1 MATKK
6 LNLTIQL
13 KRGTTEEWEQFGY
26 IVPAVGEPCLDLTTG
41 HLRFGDGETAYK
53 DLPDATA
60 VYDGKIFTLQETDLT
75 FQRNIEYLFELV
87 GDENSGLTSELS
99 SLRFYVGQIP
109 EESQA
114 SNVIG
119 YIAEAQASL
128 SENLQTYVDMSQA
141 EEHSNKEILD
151 EITRADINQW
161 SDAQPNVIE
170 AIRVNGVEV
179 PVSRKTAEITVSTDG
194 GSSPLPEVTAADNG
208 KFLRV
213 VNGVWVADKLTDV
226 SEEGM

>member
-13 KRGTTEEWEQFGY
+13 KRGTTEEWEQYGS

-53 DLPDATA
+53 DLPDAAA

-75 FQRNIEYLFELV
+75 FQRNIEYLFELI
-87 GDENSGLTSELS
+87 GNEESGLTKDVAD
-99 SLRFYVGQIP
+99 LRLYVGELP
-109 EESQA
+109 ELHSA
-114 SNVIG
+114 TDVVG
-119 YIAEAQASL
+119 YILETREDLVNYIDDSQEAEHQNKDVLDSIT
-128 SENLQTYVDMSQA
+128 QTDVDQW
-141 EEHSNKEILD
+141 
-151 EITRADINQW
+151 NQ
-161 SDAQPNVIE
+161 AQPNVIE
-170 AIRVNGVEV
+170 AIRVNGAAV
-179 PVSRKTAEITVSTDG
+179 PVSNKIAEITVSGG

-213 VNGVWVADKLTDV
+213 INGVWAADPLTDV